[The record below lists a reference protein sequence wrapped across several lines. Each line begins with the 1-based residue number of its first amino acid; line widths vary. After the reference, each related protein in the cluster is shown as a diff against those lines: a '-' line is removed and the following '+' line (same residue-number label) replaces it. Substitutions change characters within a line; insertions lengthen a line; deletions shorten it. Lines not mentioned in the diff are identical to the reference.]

1 LSIQKDGSLP
11 AGFKIPFWVKGTV
24 ADRIVCRNLRGVP
37 LLFLSLDNTLLD
49 RSGAFRAWGKGF
61 LAEIGVSGYE
71 LDWLD
76 SVDAD
81 GLTSAWD
88 LADAIRARYRLRR
101 RPIDLVE
108 DIREGLLSQL
118 RLDPLV
124 AFALRIATDAGWT
137 PVVVTNGE
145 TQVQT
150 EKLVRTGL
158 VNQIAAFVISE
169 DVGVRKPNPRIF
181 AIAAEKVGQ
190 RLAGA
195 WLIGDSPEVDIGG
208 ANALGVPSA
217 WIRRGRTWPDER
229 FAPTMTCDGVIEAV
243 AAVLATKT
251 G

>member
-1 LSIQKDGSLP
+1 M
-11 AGFKIPFWVKGTV
+11 
-24 ADRIVCRNLRGVP
+24 P

-49 RSGAFRAWGKGF
+49 RTGAFRAWAKGF
-61 LAEIGVSGYE
+61 LSEIGVPESDV
-71 LDWLD
+71 DWLD
-76 SVDAD
+76 MVDAD

-108 DIREGLLSQL
+108 EIREGLLAHL

-124 AFALRIATDAGWT
+124 AFALRIAADAGWL
-137 PVVVTNGE
+137 PVVVTNGD

-150 EKLVRTGL
+150 EKMVRTGL
-158 VNQIAAFVISE
+158 VDKVAAYVISE

-181 AIAAEKVGQ
+181 AIAADRVGR
-190 RLAGA
+190 RLSGA

-208 ANALGVPSA
+208 ANALGIPSA
-217 WIRRGRTWPDER
+217 WLRRGRPWADER
-229 FAPTMTCDGVIEAV
+229 FAPTMQCDGLIEAV

>member
-1 LSIQKDGSLP
+1 M
-11 AGFKIPFWVKGTV
+11 
-24 ADRIVCRNLRGVP
+24 P

-49 RSGAFRAWGKGF
+49 RSGAFRAWAKGF
-61 LAEIGVSGYE
+61 LAEIGLPDYE
-71 LDWLD
+71 VDWLD

-81 GLTSAWD
+81 GLTSSWD

-108 DIREGLLSQL
+108 EIREGLLTHL

-124 AFALRIATDAGWT
+124 AFALRIAADAGWL

-158 VNQIAAFVISE
+158 VHQIAAYVISE
-169 DVGVRKPNPRIF
+169 EVGVRKPNPRIF
-181 AIAAEKVGQ
+181 SIAAEKVGR
-190 RLAGA
+190 RLSGA
-195 WLIGDSPEVDIGG
+195 WLIGDSPEVDIAA
-208 ANALGVPSA
+208 ANALGIPSA
-217 WIRRGRTWPDER
+217 WVRRGRSWPDER
-229 FAPTMTCDGVIEAV
+229 FAPTMQCDGVIEAV
-243 AAVLATKT
+243 ARVLATKT

>member
-1 LSIQKDGSLP
+1 
-11 AGFKIPFWVKGTV
+11 
-24 ADRIVCRNLRGVP
+24 VP

-49 RSGAFRAWGKGF
+49 RAGAFRAWARGF
-61 LAEIGVSGYE
+61 LAEIGAPPYE
-71 LDWLD
+71 VDWLD

-108 DIREGLLSQL
+108 DIREGLLTHL

-124 AFALRIATDAGWT
+124 AFALRIAADAGWV
-137 PVVVTNGE
+137 PVVVTNGD

-158 VNQIAAFVISE
+158 VGKVAAYVISE

-181 AIAAEKVGQ
+181 AIAADRVGQ
-190 RLAGA
+190 RLSGA

-208 ANALGVPSA
+208 ANALGIPSA
-217 WIRRGRTWPDER
+217 WIRRGRSWSDER
-229 FAPTMTCDGVIEAV
+229 FAPTMQCDGLIEAV

>member
-1 LSIQKDGSLP
+1 M
-11 AGFKIPFWVKGTV
+11 
-24 ADRIVCRNLRGVP
+24 P

-49 RSGAFRAWGKGF
+49 RAGAFRAWGKGF
-61 LAEIGVSGYE
+61 LAEIGVSDYE

-76 SVDAD
+76 SIDAD

-101 RPIDLVE
+101 RPIDLVD
-108 DIREGLLSQL
+108 DIREGLLTHL

-124 AFALRIATDAGWT
+124 AFALRIAADAGWL

-158 VNQIAAFVISE
+158 VHQIATYVISE
-169 DVGVRKPNPRIF
+169 EVGVRKPNPRIF
-181 AIAAEKVGQ
+181 SIAAEKVGR
-190 RLAGA
+190 RLSGA
-195 WLIGDSPEVDIGG
+195 WLIGDSPEVDIAA
-208 ANALGVPSA
+208 ANALGIPSA
-217 WIRRGRTWPDER
+217 WIRRGRPWPDER
-229 FAPTMTCDGVIEAV
+229 FRPTMTCDGIIEAV

>member
-1 LSIQKDGSLP
+1 
-11 AGFKIPFWVKGTV
+11 
-24 ADRIVCRNLRGVP
+24 VP

-49 RSGAFRAWGKGF
+49 RAGAFRAWAKGF
-61 LAEIGVSGYE
+61 LAEIGVSDYE

-88 LADAIRARYRLRR
+88 LADAIRERYRLRR
-101 RPIDLVE
+101 RSIDLVE
-108 DIREGLLSQL
+108 EIREGLLAHL

-150 EKLVRTGL
+150 EKMVRTGL
-158 VNQIAAFVISE
+158 ARRVAAFVISE

-181 AIAAEKVGQ
+181 AIAADRVGL
-190 RLAGA
+190 RLSGA

-208 ANALGVPSA
+208 ANALGIPSA
-217 WIRRGRTWPDER
+217 WVRRGREWPEQR
-229 FAPTMTCDGVIEAV
+229 FAPTRACDGVIEAV
-243 AAVLATKT
+243 ATVLATKT